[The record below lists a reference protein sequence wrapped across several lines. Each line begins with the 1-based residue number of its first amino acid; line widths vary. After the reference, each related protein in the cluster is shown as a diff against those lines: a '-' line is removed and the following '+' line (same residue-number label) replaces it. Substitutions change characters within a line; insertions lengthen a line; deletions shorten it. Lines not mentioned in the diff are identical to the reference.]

1 MCVIS
6 VSLECLGGRVISE
19 SKNDCGIGMDSTKT
33 ATTVAKKERD
43 EMTDLRKIVLILSL
57 MLSCTASFA
66 LAQTADDLRGKRV
79 VFLGDS
85 ITQNG
90 TYVSH
95 IQYFLE
101 KSSPDETFDIL
112 GLGLSSETLSGL
124 SEPNHA
130 GGRFPRPC
138 LFERLGRL
146 LDKAQPD
153 IVFACYGMNDGIY
166 MPLDDKRFGAFKK
179 GVSDL
184 LKACQA
190 AGVERIFLI
199 TPPIYDLPQDAEG
212 FNYDSVLTHYAE
224 WEQSQQQDRVH
235 VIDLHTTMKAARAT
249 RDTPFSRDR
258 VHPGAEGH
266 WVMAQ
271 AVLRALGLEPGS
283 TGLED
288 MKADPLYQAVAEL
301 RQHRSKSWMSHI
313 GYTRE
318 KTVVPT
324 PLGDALE
331 KEKSL
336 RERIEG
342 LKRK

>member
-1 MCVIS
+1 MTN
-6 VSLECLGGRVISE
+6 L
-19 SKNDCGIGMDSTKT
+19 
-33 ATTVAKKERD
+33 KK
-43 EMTDLRKIVLILSL
+43 LVLILSL
-57 MLSCTASFA
+57 LLSCTASLG
-66 LAQTADDLRGKRV
+66 LAQTVDDLSGKRI

-90 TYVSH
+90 TYISH

-101 KSSPDETFDIL
+101 KSNPNETFDIL

-146 LDKAQPD
+146 LEKAHPD

-166 MPLDDKRFGAFKK
+166 MPLNEERFGAFKK
-179 GVSDL
+179 GVLDL
-184 LKACQA
+184 LEACQVS
-190 AGVERIFLI
+190 GVERIFLI
-199 TPPIYDLPQDAEG
+199 TPPIYDLPLDAGG

-235 VIDLHTTMKAARAT
+235 VIDLHTTMRAARAT

-258 VHPGAEGH
+258 VHPGEEGH
-266 WVMAQ
+266 WVIAQ
-271 AVLRALGLEPGS
+271 AVLRDLGLDPGS
-283 TGLED
+283 MGLED

-318 KTVVPT
+318 KTVAPT
-324 PLGDALE
+324 PLSDTLE

-336 RERIEG
+336 RKRIEV
-342 LKRK
+342 LKRQ

>member
-1 MCVIS
+1 MAN
-6 VSLECLGGRVISE
+6 L
-19 SKNDCGIGMDSTKT
+19 
-33 ATTVAKKERD
+33 KKP
-43 EMTDLRKIVLILSL
+43 VLILSL
-57 MLSCTASFA
+57 MLSCTASLG
-66 LAQTADDLRGKRV
+66 LAQTAEDLRGKRI

-90 TYVSH
+90 AYISH

-101 KSSPDETFDIL
+101 KSIPNETFDIL

-146 LDKAQPD
+146 LEKAHPD

-166 MPLDDKRFGAFKK
+166 MPLNEERFGAFKQ

-184 LKACQA
+184 LKACQVS
-190 AGVERIFLI
+190 GVERIFLM
-199 TPPIYDLPQDAEG
+199 TPPIYDLPLDTGG

-235 VIDLHTTMKAARAT
+235 VIDLHTKMRAARAT

-258 VHPGAEGH
+258 VHPGEEGH
-266 WVMAQ
+266 WVIAQ
-271 AVLRALGLEPGS
+271 AVLRDLGLEPGL
-283 TGLED
+283 TGLAD

-318 KTVVPT
+318 KTVAPT
-324 PLGDALE
+324 PLNATLE

-336 RERIEG
+336 RERIEV
-342 LKRK
+342 LKRQ

>member
-1 MCVIS
+1 MAN
-6 VSLECLGGRVISE
+6 L
-19 SKNDCGIGMDSTKT
+19 
-33 ATTVAKKERD
+33 KK
-43 EMTDLRKIVLILSL
+43 LVLILSL
-57 MLSCTASFA
+57 LLSCTASLG
-66 LAQTADDLRGKRV
+66 LAQTVDDLSGKRI

-101 KSSPDETFDIL
+101 KSNPNETFDIL

-146 LDKAQPD
+146 LEKAHPD

-166 MPLDDKRFGAFKK
+166 MPLNDERFGAFKK
-179 GVSDL
+179 GVLDL
-184 LKACQA
+184 LEACQVS
-190 AGVERIFLI
+190 GVERIFLI
-199 TPPIYDLPQDAEG
+199 TPPIYDLPLDAGG

-235 VIDLHTTMKAARAT
+235 VIDLHTTMRAARAT

-258 VHPGAEGH
+258 VHPGEEGH
-266 WVMAQ
+266 WVIAQ
-271 AVLRALGLEPGS
+271 AVLRDLGLEPGL
-283 TGLED
+283 TGLAD

-318 KTVVPT
+318 KTVAPT
-324 PLGDALE
+324 PLSDTLE

-336 RERIEG
+336 RERIEV
-342 LKRK
+342 LKRQ

>member
-1 MCVIS
+1 MTN
-6 VSLECLGGRVISE
+6 L
-19 SKNDCGIGMDSTKT
+19 
-33 ATTVAKKERD
+33 KK
-43 EMTDLRKIVLILSL
+43 LVLILSL
-57 MLSCTASFA
+57 LLSCTASLG
-66 LAQTADDLRGKRV
+66 LAQTVDDLSGKRI

-101 KSSPDETFDIL
+101 KSNPNETFDIL

-146 LDKAQPD
+146 LEKAHPD

-166 MPLDDKRFGAFKK
+166 MPLNDERFGAFKK
-179 GVSDL
+179 GGSDL
-184 LKACQA
+184 LEACQDS
-190 AGVERIFLI
+190 GVERIFLI
-199 TPPIYDLPQDAEG
+199 TPPIYDLPLGTGG

-235 VIDLHTTMKAARAT
+235 VIDLHTTMRAARAT

-258 VHPGAEGH
+258 VHPGEEGH
-266 WVMAQ
+266 WVIAQ
-271 AVLRALGLEPGS
+271 AVLRDLGLEPGL
-283 TGLED
+283 TGLAD

-318 KTVVPT
+318 KTVAPT
-324 PLGDALE
+324 PLSDTLE

-336 RERIEG
+336 RERIEV
-342 LKRK
+342 LKRQ

>member
-1 MCVIS
+1 MTN
-6 VSLECLGGRVISE
+6 L
-19 SKNDCGIGMDSTKT
+19 
-33 ATTVAKKERD
+33 KK
-43 EMTDLRKIVLILSL
+43 LVLILSL
-57 MLSCTASFA
+57 LLSCTASLG
-66 LAQTADDLRGKRV
+66 LAQTVDDLSGKRI

-101 KSSPDETFDIL
+101 KSNPNETFDIL

-146 LDKAQPD
+146 LEKAHPD

-166 MPLDDKRFGAFKK
+166 MPLNEERFGAFKK
-179 GVSDL
+179 GVLDL
-184 LKACQA
+184 LEACQVS
-190 AGVERIFLI
+190 GVERIFLI
-199 TPPIYDLPQDAEG
+199 TPPIYDLPLDAGG
-212 FNYDSVLTHYAE
+212 FNYDSVLTYYAE

-235 VIDLHTTMKAARAT
+235 VIDLHTTMRAARAT

-258 VHPGAEGH
+258 VHPGEEGH
-266 WVMAQ
+266 WVIAQ
-271 AVLRALGLEPGS
+271 AVLRDLGLEPGL
-283 TGLED
+283 TGLAD

-318 KTVVPT
+318 KTVAPT
-324 PLGDALE
+324 PLSDTLE

-336 RERIEG
+336 RERIEV
-342 LKRK
+342 LKRQ

>member
-1 MCVIS
+1 MAN
-6 VSLECLGGRVISE
+6 L
-19 SKNDCGIGMDSTKT
+19 
-33 ATTVAKKERD
+33 KK
-43 EMTDLRKIVLILSL
+43 LVLILSL
-57 MLSCTASFA
+57 VLSCTASLG
-66 LAQTADDLRGKRV
+66 LAQTADDLRGKRI

-101 KSSPDETFDIL
+101 KSIPNETFDIL

-146 LDKAQPD
+146 LEKAHPD

-166 MPLDDKRFGAFKK
+166 MPLNDERFGAFKK

-184 LKACQA
+184 LKACQVS
-190 AGVERIFLI
+190 GVERIFLI
-199 TPPIYDLPQDAEG
+199 TPPIYDLPLGTGG

-235 VIDLHTTMKAARAT
+235 VIDLHTMMRAARAT

-258 VHPGAEGH
+258 VHPGEEGH
-266 WVMAQ
+266 WVIAQ
-271 AVLRALGLEPGS
+271 AVLRDLGLEPGS
-283 TGLED
+283 MGLAD

-318 KTVVPT
+318 KTVAPT
-324 PLGDALE
+324 PLSDALE
-331 KEKSL
+331 MEKSL
-336 RERIEG
+336 RDRIEG
-342 LKRK
+342 LKRQYAK